1 MSKIAYLQ
9 QRLQESENRQQGNT
23 DEKIVAYLTIYP
35 GGDQVDVL
43 KVPIVEKSYTI
54 GSSVGSAIF
63 IRGVGVSSFHALLQ
77 VEKGFHFLEDL
88 ESTNGTYFGILGKKD
103 SCKLIPKRMYQV
115 LDGQIITFGP
125 TRCRYEYVLDGP
137 PPNTSKPPIASLSTP
152 TIDGDLLRRD
162 EVVIPSSN
170 LGLHEDQN
178 DETASIASC
187 ALEAPLEPITSQ
199 VLDAAV
205 PEPTMSVEPIEFASP
220 VLESR
225 PDDESVVSPKA
236 LEQQEDDT
244 STMTSKHRTTKRGSG
259 KAEVQEG
266 LANEPTKPSTAHG
279 TSPVTA
285 GLETDAGGKIGAEVG
300 STKKI
305 KNPSVPKLAPVRR
318 QGVRAKRAS
327 KETTVP
333 VPEAAAQP
341 VAQNLSEKD
350 PLVESNAP
358 SKLTRLSLK
367 NIEFS
372 SDDEPSNPET
382 GLTNLPVEKESGEEI
397 AENPVDKT
405 AVAPPAK
412 KNDTEPATTG
422 RGRGKKQS
430 AQATQA
436 EHDEPKAAPR
446 PSKRRASKS
455 KSDSQGPL
463 RDLDNFSTTRKRAN
477 RGNSNSL
484 KVLLSGEKTLI
495 QSWEKVW
502 LVRLTHQA
510 IKKLGA
516 DITTDWRQANLLVAE
531 KVKRTVKLLC
541 CISTGKPIVSRDWI
555 EASQTNGAF
564 VGGLAG
570 SLTPPDPME
579 YLLLDEEGEKKFSF
593 SLRDSLALSRSAGY
607 QSPFENLTFYAT
619 LEVKPSAEEMKEVL
633 DAAGARLIYE
643 EPHEKSQKV
652 YVIGH
657 PDDWKECQALKA
669 RGFTIYN
676 NDLIL
681 TGILQ
686 QRFEPKEHKLVL

>member
-1 MSKIAYLQ
+1 MCL
-9 QRLQESENRQQGNT
+9 G
-23 DEKIVAYLTIYP
+23 LTA
-35 GGDQVDVL
+35 Q
-43 KVPIVEKSYTI
+43 
-54 GSSVGSAIF
+54 
-63 IRGVGVSSFHALLQ
+63 
-77 VEKGFHFLEDL
+77 
-88 ESTNGTYFGILGKKD
+88 
-103 SCKLIPKRMYQV
+103 
-115 LDGQIITFGP
+115 
-125 TRCRYEYVLDGP
+125 
-137 PPNTSKPPIASLSTP
+137 SKPPIASLSTP

-187 ALEAPLEPITSQ
+187 ALEAPLESITSQ

-205 PEPTMSVEPIEFASP
+205 PEPTISVEPIELASP

-225 PDDESVVSPKA
+225 PDDGETTGPAPSAESVVSPKA

-244 STMTSKHRTTKRGSG
+244 STMTSKHRTTKRIRSGSG

-382 GLTNLPVEKESGEEI
+382 GLTNLPVKKESGEEI

-422 RGRGKKQS
+422 RGRGKKQT

-484 KVLLSGEKTLI
+484 KVLLSGEKALI
-495 QSWEKVW
+495 QSWEK
-502 LVRLTHQA
+502 A

-516 DITTDWRQANLLVAE
+516 DITTDWRQASLLVAE

-619 LEVKPSAEEMKEVL
+619 LEVKPSAEEMKE
-633 DAAGARLIYE
+633 LIYE